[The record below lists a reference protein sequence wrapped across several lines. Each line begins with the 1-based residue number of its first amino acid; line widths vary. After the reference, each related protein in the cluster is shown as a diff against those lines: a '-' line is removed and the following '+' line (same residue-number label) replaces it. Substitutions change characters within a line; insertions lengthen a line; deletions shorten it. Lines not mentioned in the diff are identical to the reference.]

1 MVLDGIVALRKAKSY
16 VDESLLGGGA
26 IVGKNV
32 QVSKIEP
39 IIGGNKIT
47 FTYTLDDGT
56 QNNSYLEV
64 MNGERGISVVSS
76 YIESDGNL
84 FFTLS
89 NGETISAGKITIDS
103 TQINLEKYYTKE
115 ETDKKFVQSIE
126 LDDLISQKLDNKF
139 IAASSED
146 INSLFK

>member
-1 MVLDGIVALRKAKSY
+1 MDGIVALKKAKSY
-16 VDESLLGGGA
+16 VDESLLGGGS

-32 QVSKIEP
+32 TVSKIEP
-39 IIGGNKIT
+39 IIGGNRVT

-76 YIESDGNL
+76 YIDINGNL
-84 FFTLS
+84 FFRLS
-89 NGETISAGKITIDS
+89 NEETISAGKITINS
-103 TQINLEKYYTKE
+103 SQIDLEKYYTKE
-115 ETDKKFVQSIE
+115 ESDKKFVQSID
-126 LDDLISQKLDNKF
+126 LDDLISQKFDNKF
-139 IAASSED
+139 IALTNED